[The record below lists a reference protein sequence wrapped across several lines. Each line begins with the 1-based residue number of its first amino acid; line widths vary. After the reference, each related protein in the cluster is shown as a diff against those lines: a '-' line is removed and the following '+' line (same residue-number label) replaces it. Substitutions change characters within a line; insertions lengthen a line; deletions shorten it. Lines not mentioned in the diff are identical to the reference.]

1 MRLLPLSLGLLF
13 IAGCASQ
20 PKPAATPATPISVA
34 IPRERGDLIGLDAN
48 ALVARFGTPRLQV
61 REGDGTKLQFTAGSC
76 LLDAYLY
83 PGSGGGAPRV
93 AHVDTRNRDGRPIAQ
108 AECLA
113 QLDAL

>member
-1 MRLLPLSLGLLF
+1 MRQLPLLLGLLLV
-13 IAGCASQ
+13 AGCASR
-20 PKPAATPATPISVA
+20 PKPAAAPVTPVATA
-34 IPRERGDLIGLDAN
+34 IPRERGDLIGLDVN

-61 REGDGTKLQFTAGSC
+61 REGDGTKLQVTAGSC

-83 PGSGGGAPRV
+83 PGSGGGAPRG

>member
-1 MRLLPLSLGLLF
+1 MRQLPLLLGLLLV
-13 IAGCASQ
+13 AGCASQ
-20 PKPAATPATPISVA
+20 PKPAAAPVTPVATA
-34 IPRERGDLIGLDAN
+34 IPREGGDLIGLDVN

-93 AHVDTRNRDGRPIAQ
+93 AHVDTRNREGRPIAQ